1 MKKAIVIP
9 NINKDIGL
17 ATTKRVVDKLKAL
30 GISTYIDKE
39 YSLESFDSAFFETTS
54 DADFIIV
61 IGGDGS
67 VIDASHFAVELDVPL
82 VGINLGKVGYLATLD
97 PTDIDVL
104 SGLVNGEY
112 NISEK
117 MLLRAE
123 KHSLD
128 GSILFSE
135 RLAVNDVII
144 GHANYLGISEFA
156 VENTAGDHVSYRA
169 DGVIV
174 STPVGSTAY
183 ALSAGGPVISQS
195 LDSIMVTPI
204 CPHSFFNRSIVYGSE
219 DKIKVTNLSDSVL
232 NVSLDGRPFA
242 VIGKDEYC
250 IIYKSKKMI
259 KTITFGD
266 VNTFSTLSHKIKL
279 LHESV

>member
-9 NINKDIGL
+9 NVNKDIGL
-17 ATTKRVVDKLKAL
+17 EITKKVVDKLSAL
-30 GISTYIDKE
+30 EISTYVDEKF
-39 YSLESFDSAFFETTS
+39 SLENFENGYSKYPS

-67 VIDASHFAVELDVPL
+67 VIDASSFAVELDVPL
-82 VGINLGKVGYLATLD
+82 LGINLGKVGYLATLD
-97 PTDIDVL
+97 PTDIEAL
-104 SGLVNGEY
+104 SGLVRGEY

-117 MLLRAE
+117 MLLCAE
-123 KHSLD
+123 KHFADCSV
-128 GSILFSE
+128 IYSE

-156 VENTAGDHVSYRA
+156 VENTGGDHVSYRA

-174 STPVGSTAY
+174 STPAGSTAY

-195 LDSIMVTPI
+195 LESIMVTPI
-204 CPHSFFNRSIVYGSE
+204 CPHSFFNRSIVYGADE
-219 DKIKVTNLSDSVL
+219 KITVTNRSDSTL

-242 VIGKDEYC
+242 VLGKDEYC
-250 IIYKSKKMI
+250 MIYKSLKTIKM
-259 KTITFGD
+259 ITFGNG
-266 VNTFSTLSHKIKL
+266 NTFSTLSHKIKL